1 MLNKKTMYE
10 LFFQN
15 LAKHIH
21 LEPFEK
27 HLIENR
33 LQTKTVSKNDVLL
46 QAGAYCRNIYFV
58 TKGCLRIFQ
67 NHPDGSETSVLFCPK
82 NWWACDIISF
92 SQGLPS
98 VYSIEALEDTEIN
111 FISSTHLEELYNE
124 LPKLERFFRILFQNG
139 FALYQ
144 ARLTLALSSSAEV
157 RYALFRKQY
166 PTLMNRIAQKHI
178 ASYLGI
184 TPVFLSIIRKR

>member
-1 MLNKKTMYE
+1 MYE

-15 LAKHIH
+15 VAKHIQ

-27 HLIENR
+27 QLIENR
-33 LQTKTVSKNDVLL
+33 LQIKTINKNEMLL
-46 QAGAYCRNIYFV
+46 ESGGYCKHIYFV
-58 TKGCLRIFQ
+58 TTGCLRIFQ
-67 NHPDGSETSVLFCPK
+67 NHEDGSETSILFCPE

-98 VYSIEALEDTEIN
+98 TFSIGALEDTEVTCIN
-111 FISSTHLEELYNE
+111 SVHLEELYTRV
-124 LPKLERFFRILFQNG
+124 PKLERFFRILFQNG

-144 ARLTLALSSSAEV
+144 RRLTLALSSSAEV
-157 RYALFRKQY
+157 RYALFSKQY

-184 TPVFLSIIRKR
+184 TPVFLSMIRRR